1 MGILDFLR
9 SLRGRLTGL
18 NAISSRFDLIQSRL
32 DALVTTSARVDQD
45 LHQINLSVDRY
56 KDEVLNATSSR
67 FDLIQSRLD
76 ALVTTSARAD
86 KDLHKINKLQG
97 NESIRIAFIVQHPSV
112 WSSWRSVWKAASKD
126 DRFSVKVVLTPFIH
140 PFSSEAKTY
149 DDMKQLL
156 ISESVPFCNE
166 AYFDLK
172 SFRPHVTFI
181 QNPYEETRPEKLR
194 IEQLEK
200 TGSRIAYIPYGL
212 EMGGGTWNFKA
223 QFDSPLHRSAWR
235 VFARSERHEKMFG
248 KYCRAGNGHVVVTGH
263 PKFDGLITDFDKN
276 LSAALVAKI
285 AGRKVI
291 LWTPHFSV
299 GDPAT
304 WSTFKTY
311 GEYILAEMRF
321 RTDMF
326 LLIRPH
332 PMFFKAMRQHNLWD
346 AQGEQDFRQM
356 IDGTVNFAL
365 DETADYRTAFSV
377 AYALMAD
384 VGSFLLEFL
393 PTGKPIMYL
402 HCDGG
407 LGMNDDGELVKYL
420 YPAFSQTDIIDFIEM
435 IARGDD
441 PLKTPREK
449 ALPDFLFGLN
459 LESTAGERI
468 CEHIYTALSTGDAWS
483 PHVVDAT
490 PEQIQSE
497 VYWRAASNT
506 YLAPPDYYDRKK
518 TILNETLS
526 QMPKISH
533 AIDIGCGD
541 GQFTFELA
549 KYVKEVT
556 GYDISLALV
565 ENGKEAAASLGI
577 KNVRFVA
584 QELDELALLEKFDLV
599 SCMGVTS
606 CIIDDVKFLAILDSF
621 KMLSKNGGFL
631 LMIDSLST
639 GQDQLASDQSG
650 YIAKYRSIDDYRTLI
665 ARRGFILKTEIP
677 IKEVAEKCL
686 VIKLFVFELSPT

>member
-1 MGILDFLR
+1 
-9 SLRGRLTGL
+9 
-18 NAISSRFDLIQSRL
+18 
-32 DALVTTSARVDQD
+32 
-45 LHQINLSVDRY
+45 
-56 KDEVLNATSSR
+56 
-67 FDLIQSRLD
+67 
-76 ALVTTSARAD
+76 
-86 KDLHKINKLQG
+86 
-97 NESIRIAFIVQHPSV
+97 
-112 WSSWRSVWKAASKD
+112 
-126 DRFSVKVVLTPFIH
+126 
-140 PFSSEAKTY
+140 
-149 DDMKQLL
+149 
-156 ISESVPFCNE
+156 
-166 AYFDLK
+166 
-172 SFRPHVTFI
+172 
-181 QNPYEETRPEKLR
+181 
-194 IEQLEK
+194 
-200 TGSRIAYIPYGL
+200 
-212 EMGGGTWNFKA
+212 
-223 QFDSPLHRSAWR
+223 
-235 VFARSERHEKMFG
+235 
-248 KYCRAGNGHVVVTGH
+248 
-263 PKFDGLITDFDKN
+263 
-276 LSAALVAKI
+276 
-285 AGRKVI
+285 
-291 LWTPHFSV
+291 
-299 GDPAT
+299 
-304 WSTFKTY
+304 
-311 GEYILAEMRF
+311 
-321 RTDMF
+321 
-326 LLIRPH
+326 
-332 PMFFKAMRQHNLWD
+332 
-346 AQGEQDFRQM
+346 
-356 IDGTVNFAL
+356 
-365 DETADYRTAFSV
+365 
-377 AYALMAD
+377 
-384 VGSFLLEFL
+384 
-393 PTGKPIMYL
+393 MYL

-407 LGMNDDGELVKYL
+407 LSMNDDGELVKYL

-584 QELDELALLEKFDLV
+584 QVLDELALSEKFDLV

-686 VIKLFVFELSPT
+686 VNKLFVFEFSPT